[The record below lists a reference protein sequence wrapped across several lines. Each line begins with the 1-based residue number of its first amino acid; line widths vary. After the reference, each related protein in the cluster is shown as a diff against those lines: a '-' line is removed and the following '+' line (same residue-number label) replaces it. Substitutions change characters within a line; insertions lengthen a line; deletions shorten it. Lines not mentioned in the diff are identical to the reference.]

1 MAMDVEKELKELRRR
16 VDLAETRLSQLEGR
30 FEFVSGQLRDIQLY
44 MHSRFDEIDARFD
57 AGDARFDAID
67 ARFDAVDA
75 RFDAMDAKI
84 DAKIDGLRADMP
96 DIVAKAV
103 GSVLRKGD

>member
-1 MAMDVEKELKELRRR
+1 
-16 VDLAETRLSQLEGR
+16 LAETRLSQLEGR

-57 AGDARFDAID
+57 AVDARFDAID

-96 DIVAKAV
+96 DIVANAV
-103 GSVLRKGD
+103 GSVLRKGV

>member
-44 MHSRFDEIDARFD
+44 MHSRFDEID
-57 AGDARFDAID
+57 G
-67 ARFDAVDA
+67 RFDAVDA
-75 RFDAMDAKI
+75 RFDAVDAKV
-84 DAKIDGLRADMP
+84 DGLRADMP
-96 DIVAKAV
+96 DIVANAV
-103 GSVLRKGD
+103 GSVLRKSD